1 MDRIIRVRSTKLD
14 KEEESLKAIG
24 RQKEAELIMSQ
35 ARTMYETFIQRVNGR
50 RNDEVM
56 DSDKEGETV

>member
-1 MDRIIRVRSTKLD
+1 
-14 KEEESLKAIG
+14 
-24 RQKEAELIMSQ
+24 MSQ